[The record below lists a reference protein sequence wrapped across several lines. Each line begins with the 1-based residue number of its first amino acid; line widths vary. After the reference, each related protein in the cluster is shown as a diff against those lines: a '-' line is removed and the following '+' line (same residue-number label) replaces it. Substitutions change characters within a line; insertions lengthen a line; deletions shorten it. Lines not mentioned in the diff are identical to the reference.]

1 MVRRGRCH
9 LLQNKYQSTLCPL
22 NTRSNAWNLY
32 IFSKKKILQP
42 SVADSGFLIEHIK
55 VITSVEI
62 QKTSILQQSSP
73 KIRFKW
79 NPPFVQ
85 KQPSRGVLR
94 KRCSENIQQICKRK
108 PMPKCNFNRG
118 GLKSHFRIGDLLYIW
133 KHIFRTPFYRNTY
146 GGLWRVPSVKLIAIR
161 QQIIDFWNV
170 VCCVPSG
177 KHITI
182 CQHTTNRPCYHFSFR
197 SFAL

>member
-1 MVRRGRCH
+1 M
-9 LLQNKYQSTLCPL
+9 
-22 NTRSNAWNLY
+22 
-32 IFSKKKILQP
+32 
-42 SVADSGFLIEHIK
+42 
-55 VITSVEI
+55 
-62 QKTSILQQSSP
+62 QKTSILRQSSL
-73 KIRFKW
+73 KIYFKW

-170 VCCVPSG
+170 VWCVPSG

-182 CQHTTNRPCYHFSFR
+182 CQHSTNRPCYHFSFR